1 MNYPSR
7 KVASIKSEKN
17 RQRIVVNVSYAE
29 KNYVLPTFQNFK
41 TQLKVCNTNYSCNY
55 SKQRRMVLSY
65 NKKVI

>member
-7 KVASIKSEKN
+7 KDASIKSEKN
-17 RQRIVVNVSYAE
+17 RLIIVVNVSKKK

-65 NKKVI
+65 NKKII